1 MSTYEQKWWKFL
13 AESKNSATEE
23 QEKKIARLMGDKEFE
38 ENRILG
44 FEMAKV
50 LLTEYIAR
58 AKEMALFGYER
69 KLFHNLGLV
78 EELLSLFIDTNWDGP
93 AFDKLKDDEKTPE
106 NLAKYLGVS
115 VEAVDMMNTFR
126 SKVQS
131 VTNVDELKEAI
142 DYFYLV
148 SQKLEEE
155 EGGVR
160 INDEIFAPKSDVGR
174 PYVSVPLKELFI
186 ENEYGYTNFDFYWV
200 KRYLSKILE
209 QEQPEAYHQNEDI
222 PF

>member
-13 AESKNSATEE
+13 AESENYATEE
-23 QEKKIARLMGDKEFE
+23 QEKTIARLLGDKEFE
-38 ENRILG
+38 ENQILG
-44 FEMAKV
+44 FEMAIT
-50 LLTEYIAR
+50 LLAKHVAR
-58 AKEMALFGYER
+58 AKEMALFGYDR
-69 KLFHNLGLV
+69 KFFRNLGLIK
-78 EELLSLFIDTNWDGP
+78 ELLSLFIDTNWDGP
-93 AFDKLKDDEKTPE
+93 SYDDLRDEQKTPE

-148 SQKLEEE
+148 SQKLEED
-155 EGGVR
+155 GMPIDDV
-160 INDEIFAPKSDVGR
+160 IFAPKFRVED

-186 ENEYGYTNFDFYWV
+186 ENEYGYTNFEFYWV

-209 QEQPEAYHQNEDI
+209 QEHPEAYYDVEDI